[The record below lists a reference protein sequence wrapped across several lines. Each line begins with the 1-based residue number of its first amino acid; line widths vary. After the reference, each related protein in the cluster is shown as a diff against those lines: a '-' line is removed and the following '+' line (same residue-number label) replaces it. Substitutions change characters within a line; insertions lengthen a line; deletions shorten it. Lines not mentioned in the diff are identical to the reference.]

1 MEIKKVK
8 DTLPI
13 PLSADVRYKVA
24 GNVREVI
31 FSSCIAKGGNITKLD
46 KDTYMVNSTGE
57 VKEINH
63 IENRSNYIASVKRSM
78 SKLRDY
84 INTNVKDVR
93 FCRWLTLTYAENVTD
108 TKKVYFDFKNFVKR
122 ARSIYGHFEYIAC
135 LEPQGR
141 GAWHLHVILIFDHI
155 APFMPNDVVADCWKK
170 GFVTIK
176 ALESKDG
183 TVDNLG
189 AYLTAYLCDVELEEF
204 KNEYP
209 NMSIGE
215 IKEVEFKGENGEN
228 KKKKYVKGG
237 RLWRYPPGCNLFR
250 CSRGI
255 EKPEVSEML
264 YFEAKEK
271 IGSAKPTY
279 SQTILLKDEVT
290 GFSNTITRE
299 YYNILR
305 K

>member
-1 MEIKKVK
+1 MEIKKLK
-8 DTLPI
+8 DTLPV
-13 PLSADVRYKVA
+13 PLSAEVRYKDM
-24 GNVREVI
+24 GNIKEVM
-31 FSSCIAKGGNITKLD
+31 FSARKSEGGFITKLD
-46 KDTYMVNSTGE
+46 KERYIDNRTGE
-57 VKEINH
+57 IKEFNH
-63 IENRSNYIASVKRSM
+63 IENRSQDISNVRKSM
-78 SKLRDY
+78 ALGRDV

-93 FCRWLTLTYAENVTD
+93 FCRWLTLTYAENM
-108 TKKVYFDFKNFVKR
+108 KNPEKLMFDFKNFVKR

-135 LEPQGR
+135 PEPQGR

-189 AYLTAYLCDVELEEF
+189 AYLTAYLCDVEVEEF

-209 NMSIGE
+209 NMDIGE
-215 IKEVEFKGENGEN
+215 IKEIEFKDENGEN
-228 KKKKYVKGG
+228 KNKKYVKGG
-237 RLWRYPPGCNLFR
+237 RLWMYPPGFHIFR
-250 CSRGI
+250 YSKGI
-255 EKPEVSEML
+255 KKPEVSKMTYL
-264 YFEAKEK
+264 EAKEK
-271 IGSAKPTY
+271 IGSVKPTY
-279 SQTILLKDEVT
+279 SQTILLNDEVS
-290 GFSNTITRE
+290 GFSNTITKE